1 MSVGDII
8 IKHFFFSREELLNRW
23 QSSTK
28 MKSELLEKSLVYQ
41 QTLFKD
47 IHSLVGFLKI
57 TLICLFVNFFI
68 YWVINR

>member
-41 QTLFKD
+41 QTLYKD
-47 IHSLVGFLKI
+47 IHFLVGFLKI